1 MSSGGSARQK
11 SWARTLGRVSALVVL
26 GLLVVVTLPTA
37 QAPVDFKKET
47 HFRCYVVSQ
56 QTPQG
61 PEPFVLS
68 DQFVKDAAF
77 MSGEPL
83 MFCAPTSK
91 NGQKIE
97 KPEEH
102 LTMYPAEQKK
112 LADRLIV
119 QTEDQFGKRTLE
131 VINSEVLLVPTQKLV
146 GNLKFPSELNHY
158 WCWAARGERV
168 RQEVTLDDQ
177 FSGPDTVRVEHPA
190 LFCNPVK
197 KVHDGKT
204 FNILEKDLHLTCYDI
219 FGPKRTEA
227 TQFGVKNQFEQDTFT
242 VTSFQLLCVP
252 SAKLGV
258 QPG

>member
-1 MSSGGSARQK
+1 MTSGGTGPQGLWLRKACR
-11 SWARTLGRVSALVVL
+11 AFALVVI
-26 GLLVVVTLPTA
+26 GILVVVAVPSA
-37 QAPVDFKKET
+37 QAPVDFKTET

-61 PEPFVLS
+61 PEPFTLS
-68 DQFVKDAAF
+68 DQFAKDAAF

-91 NGQKIE
+91 NGQRIE

-102 LTMYPAEQKK
+102 LTMYPAEEKK
-112 LADRLIV
+112 LADHLLV
-119 QTEDQFGKRTLE
+119 QTQDQFGKRTLE
-131 VINSEVLLVPTQKLV
+131 VVNAEVLLVPTQKLV
-146 GNLKFPSELNHY
+146 GNLRFPSELNHY
-158 WCWAARGERV
+158 WCWAVRGERA
-168 RQEVTLDDQ
+168 RLEVTLKDQ

-204 FNILEKDLHLTCYDI
+204 FNILEKDVHLTCYDI
-219 FGPKRTEA
+219 FAPKRTEA

-252 SAKLGV
+252 SAKLSV
-258 QPG
+258 QPR